1 MPAPARLHSVSLG
14 RLCGLLCLI
23 APVMAGCNNGPT
35 AQQQVDA
42 AFQANPE
49 ARLKV
54 AKFEGIVTIDGQPPG
69 KDYPQMQMFLVD
81 ADKFQD
87 PKRAQRWQAPVD
99 ENGHFIFATYLK
111 DDGAPVGKYV
121 ALFVVPEATVHVKS
135 SGGRPT
141 GTGFGGAKTG
151 PDKLKNLYNDPEQN
165 VKDPAFVINLQEPG
179 ITDQRFNLQ
188 VAGKDPAVPGKYA
201 VQDVP
206 VASGGFKFGS

>member
-1 MPAPARLHSVSLG
+1 LFLFAPAV
-14 RLCGLLCLI
+14 
-23 APVMAGCNNGPT
+23 AGCNNGPS

-42 AFQANPE
+42 AFKANPE

-54 AKFEGIVTIDGQPPG
+54 AKLEGVVTIDGQPPG
-69 KDYPQMQMFLVD
+69 KDYPLMQMYLVE

-87 PKRAQRWQAPVD
+87 PKHAQRWQAPVD
-99 ENGHFIFATYLK
+99 ENGHFIFGTYLK

-121 ALFVVPEATVHVKS
+121 ALFIDPEADMHVKTGQTRS
-135 SGGRPT
+135 
-141 GTGFGGAKTG
+141 GTGFGGPKTG

-165 VKDPAFVINLQEPG
+165 IKDPAFVIDLQQPG

-188 VAGKDPAVPGKYA
+188 VTGKDPAVPGKYA
-201 VQDVP
+201 VKDVP